1 MASSLQKIE
10 GDESVL
16 LRVTH
21 SNLKSFNPD
30 IRFSLQLT
38 VEAVKDKLWKKCGT
52 SVNSMHL
59 ELYDELRN
67 KIADL
72 SDHSKLL
79 GFYSPFDG
87 LVTFS
92 FSFSFYFLFY
102 SSSIVLFSVFTF
114 YSMWTL
120 AGFVCTSLILIQP
133 LLRRVDGWKILLW
146 WRNMKFLKKPII
158 SEEACPSIT
167 PSNITF
173 FICENW
179 FL

>member
-1 MASSLQKIE
+1 MASTLQKIE
-10 GDESVL
+10 RDESVL

-59 ELYDELRN
+59 ELYDELCN

-87 LVTFS
+87 LVTS
-92 FSFSFYFLFY
+92 LFL
-102 SSSIVLFSVFTF
+102 SIS
-114 YSMWTL
+114 
-120 AGFVCTSLILIQP
+120 IL
-133 LLRRVDGWKILLW
+133 
-146 WRNMKFLKKPII
+146 
-158 SEEACPSIT
+158 
-167 PSNITF
+167 F
-173 FICENW
+173 FINCLV
-179 FL
+179 FLLFIPCGPWQISFARR

>member
-38 VEAVKDKLWKKCGT
+38 LEAVKDKLWKKCGT

-87 LVTFS
+87 LVS
-92 FSFSFYFLFY
+92 YSFSFYFLFH
-102 SSSIVLFSVFTF
+102 SSSIV
-114 YSMWTL
+114 
-120 AGFVCTSLILIQP
+120 
-133 LLRRVDGWKILLW
+133 
-146 WRNMKFLKKPII
+146 
-158 SEEACPSIT
+158 
-167 PSNITF
+167 
-173 FICENW
+173 
-179 FL
+179 